1 MMTTFTREKFVE
13 LITREDEVGMHAV
26 GRALV
31 HLFKRQT
38 EAERQVNTTAVHNM
52 RGFTPADAR
61 LGSIAAK
68 YYIKN
73 KKLLD
78 WQIAQWLKP
87 NAKGSLRLEKYHRQI
102 AEEVSAKIKK

>member
-1 MMTTFTREKFVE
+1 MTNFTRESFVA
-13 LITREDEVGMHAV
+13 LISREDEIGMHAI

-38 EAERQVNTTAVHNM
+38 EAEQATNSTANHNA
-52 RGFTPADAR
+52 RGFTPADAKA
-61 LGSIAAK
+61 GSITAK

-78 WQIAQWLKP
+78 WQIAMWLEQ
-87 NAKGSLRLEKYHRQI
+87 NANGRQRLAKYFRQI
-102 AEEVSAKIKK
+102 AEEVSAKKS

>member
-1 MMTTFTREKFVE
+1 MTTFTREKFVE
-13 LITREDEVGMHAV
+13 LITREDEVGMHAI

-38 EAERQVNTTAVHNM
+38 EAEREVNTTAVHNM

-61 LGSIAAK
+61 VGSITAK

-78 WQIAQWLKP
+78 WQIAQWLDA
-87 NAKGSLRLEKYHRQI
+87 NAKGRLRLEKYYRQI
-102 AEEVSAKIKK
+102 AEEVSAKSAK